1 MNQRQK
7 EIVVKGM
14 RKFRAGNF
22 SKNWKEKKEICFVKK
37 CRDIDF
43 QLTEDGRRKC
53 NFNT

>member
-22 SKNWKEKKEICFVKK
+22 RKKLERKK
-37 CRDIDF
+37 RNMFC
-43 QLTEDGRRKC
+43 QKMS
-53 NFNT
+53 